1 MLNLWITNVILL
13 MFQYYRKARQMAL
26 HAVFPEFDLDEDE
39 NGSGVGRLSYPRP
52 ISEPP
57 SPTSSRATTPIPSD
71 QSDEDDEVDEERE
84 VNFKLY
90 IYRLEFT
97 RKIPFLNGR
106 TINELHNFFLLCFS
120 NLTAQRIKC
129 RCGREAMNSGG
140 LHRTVVVKRL
150 NTPIRIRMI
159 LLTNNRGVV
168 ELLRVT
174 VTPVNLLDLKCA
186 TVCGFSEKAAHSKF
200 KKPLLIIS

>member
-13 MFQYYRKARQMAL
+13 LFQYYRKARQMAL

-90 IYRLEFT
+90 FYHLEFI
-97 RKIPFLNGR
+97 RKILFSNGR
-106 TINELHNFFLLCFS
+106 TINELHNFFFFFF
-120 NLTAQRIKC
+120 QIKQL
-129 RCGREAMNSGG
+129 RELSVGAEE
-140 LHRTVVVKRL
+140 RR
-150 NTPIRIRMI
+150 
-159 LLTNNRGVV
+159 
-168 ELLRVT
+168 
-174 VTPVNLLDLKCA
+174 
-186 TVCGFSEKAAHSKF
+186 
-200 KKPLLIIS
+200 

>member
-13 MFQYYRKARQMAL
+13 LFQYYRKARQMAL

-90 IYRLEFT
+90 FYHLEFI
-97 RKIPFLNGR
+97 RKILFSNGR
-106 TINELHNFFLLCFS
+106 TINELHNFFFYIF
-120 NLTAQRIKC
+120 QIKQL
-129 RCGREAMNSGG
+129 RELSVGAEE
-140 LHRTVVVKRL
+140 RR
-150 NTPIRIRMI
+150 
-159 LLTNNRGVV
+159 
-168 ELLRVT
+168 
-174 VTPVNLLDLKCA
+174 
-186 TVCGFSEKAAHSKF
+186 
-200 KKPLLIIS
+200 